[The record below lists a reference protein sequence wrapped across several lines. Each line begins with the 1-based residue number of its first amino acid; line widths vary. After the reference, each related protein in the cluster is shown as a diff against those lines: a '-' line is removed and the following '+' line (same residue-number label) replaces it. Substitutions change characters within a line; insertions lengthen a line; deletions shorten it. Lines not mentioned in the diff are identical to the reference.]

1 MRVQFAG
8 FTFDTGARQLCR
20 DDQPIQLSGKAF
32 GVLRVL
38 LERRPDVVSKKELLQ
53 EVWPDTWVEE
63 SNLSVAVSELRRALA
78 DDAQRPRFIR
88 TDFRTGYAFIAADAI
103 DLGARR
109 REDRP
114 RATSRFWL
122 VWSGRRLVLYEGEN
136 IIGRDP
142 QCSLWVD
149 ESHVSGQHARL
160 TVSAGQ
166 VTVEDLGSTNGTF
179 LRGSRVTVPQPLADG
194 DVIRFG
200 ATDVTFK
207 IHQPKTKTVARVD
220 ERRQNRNIRT

>member
-8 FTFDTGARQLCR
+8 FSFDTGARQLCHEG
-20 DDQPIQLSGKAF
+20 QPVPLSGKALA
-32 GVLRVL
+32 VLRVL
-38 LERRPDVVSKKELLQ
+38 LERRPDVVSKQQLLR

-88 TDFRTGYAFIAADAI
+88 TDFRTGYAFIAEVSDQRS
-103 DLGARR
+103 GG

-122 VWSGRRLVLYEGEN
+122 VWKGGRVVLYEGEN
-136 IIGRDP
+136 IVGRDP
-142 QCSLWVD
+142 HSAVWID
-149 ESHVSGQHARL
+149 EPHVSGQHARL
-160 TVSAGQ
+160 TVATGR
-166 VTVEDLGSTNGTF
+166 VTLEDLGSTNGTF
-179 LRGSRVTVPQPLADG
+179 LRGTRVTELLPLADG
-194 DVIRFG
+194 DLIRFG

-207 IHQPKTKTVARVD
+207 IHQPKTKTVAHRD
-220 ERRQNRNIRT
+220 ERRRRR

>member
-8 FTFDTGARQLCR
+8 FTFDTGARQLSR
-20 DDQPIQLSGKAF
+20 DDQPIPLSGKAF
-32 GVLRVL
+32 AVLGVL
-38 LERRPDVVSKKELLQ
+38 LEQRPDVVSKKQLLQ

-88 TDFRTGYAFIAADAI
+88 TDFRTGYAFIADAV
-103 DLGARR
+103 DLGSRK
-109 REDRP
+109 REDRL
-114 RATSRFWL
+114 RAASKFWL

-136 IIGRDP
+136 IVGRDP
-142 QCSLWVD
+142 QFSVWVD
-149 ESHVSGQHARL
+149 EPHVSGQHARL

-207 IHQPKTKTVARVD
+207 IHQPKTKTVAHRD
-220 ERRQNRNIRT
+220 ERRRNRT